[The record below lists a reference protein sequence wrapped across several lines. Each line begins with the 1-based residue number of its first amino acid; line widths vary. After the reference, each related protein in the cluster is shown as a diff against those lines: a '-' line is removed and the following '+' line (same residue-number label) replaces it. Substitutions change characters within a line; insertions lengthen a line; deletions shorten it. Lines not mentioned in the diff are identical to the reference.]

1 MRSPASLDARC
12 YHAALFLCPPAF
24 RREFAQEILLV
35 FDEARQEA
43 RLAAPQYG
51 LWSFRARMAVDLAAT
66 IVRQWFRTGLPILA
80 PLAILY
86 PLAASSA
93 LATLWRRMPFHMPR
107 GTADSDV
114 LMLELLAAVVLLIV
128 AATIILTLWFT
139 RPLLYRHRR

>member
-43 RLAAPQYG
+43 RLAAPQSG
-51 LWSFRARMAVDLAAT
+51 LWSFRARMAADLAGT
-66 IVRQWFRTGLPILA
+66 IVRQWLRTGWPILA

-86 PLAASSA
+86 PLAAWSA
-93 LATLWRRMPFHMPR
+93 LATLWRRIPFQMPR

>member
-1 MRSPASLDARC
+1 M
-12 YHAALFLCPPAF
+12 
-24 RREFAQEILLV
+24 

-43 RLAAPQYG
+43 RIAAPQYG
-51 LWSFRARMAVDLAAT
+51 LWPFRARMAADLAGT
-66 IVRQWFRTGLPILA
+66 IVRQWFRTGWPIMA

-93 LATLWRRMPFHMPR
+93 LATLWRRIPLHMLR

-114 LMLELLAAVVLLIV
+114 LMLELVAAVVLLIV

>member
-1 MRSPASLDARC
+1 ML
-12 YHAALFLCPPAF
+12 PPMF
-24 RREFAQEILLV
+24 RRFI
-35 FDEARQEA
+35 F
-43 RLAAPQYG
+43 AAPI
-51 LWSFRARMAVDLAAT
+51 F
-66 IVRQWFRTGLPILA
+66 F
-80 PLAILY
+80 
-86 PLAASSA
+86 AASSA

>member
-43 RLAAPQYG
+43 RIAAPQYG
-51 LWSFRARMAVDLAAT
+51 LWPFRARMAADLAGT
-66 IVRQWFRTGLPILA
+66 IVRQWFRTGWPIMA

-93 LATLWRRMPFHMPR
+93 LATLWRRIPLHMLR

-114 LMLELLAAVVLLIV
+114 LMLELVAAVVLLIV